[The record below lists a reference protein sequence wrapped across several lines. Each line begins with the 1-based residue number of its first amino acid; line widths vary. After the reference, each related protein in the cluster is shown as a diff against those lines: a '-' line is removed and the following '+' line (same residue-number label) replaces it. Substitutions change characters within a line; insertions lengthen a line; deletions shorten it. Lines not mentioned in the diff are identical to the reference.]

1 MLHGLYDCRSLV
13 LSVLSVV
20 GALALAAAAV
30 LCPAIVGAAAVSCAI
45 AGCAVGLPGIYNTI
59 RAAQNIRTLNK
70 ASQACTDHTAA
81 VQAGQQSACDVAGA
95 LEEWKNKVDVL
106 KIELQG
112 VVTGV
117 STITDGVRDAKK
129 VFGLCCVF
137 LHI

>member
-1 MLHGLYDCRSLV
+1 V
-13 LSVLSVV
+13 SVLSVV

-30 LCPAIVGAAAVSCAI
+30 LCPAIAGAAAV
-45 AGCAVGLPGIYNTI
+45 GCAVASCTVGIPGICNSI

-70 ASQACTDHTAA
+70 TSKACIDHTAA

-117 STITDGVRDAKK
+117 STITDGVRDAQK
-129 VFGLCCVF
+129 VLLMCVF
-137 LHI
+137 SCCWHTCIYILA